1 MTLLDLGQ
9 VSQFVKICQDK
20 PVTPTGISPESR
32 RQKITGARVS
42 PQIIDQ
48 TVRGQAVEPWH
59 LAYTKPRSEAAASM
73 QLARQGYEAYL
84 PLYKTLKRGP
94 EGLLPQRSPMFPR
107 YVFFRAGRAGQSIAP
122 VRSTLGV
129 SHIVRFGVTP
139 ATVSDA
145 LLDALRAFE
154 QQREQ
159 AGPETLSSLQPGR
172 RVAVCDGPLKGLEGL
187 VSASAGQRVTVLL
200 DVLGLQTRVSLPT
213 HHLEVLAA

>member
-1 MTLLDLGQ
+1 
-9 VSQFVKICQDK
+9 VS
-20 PVTPTGISPESR
+20 TPL
-32 RQKITGARVS
+32 
-42 PQIIDQ
+42 IDQ
-48 TVRGQAVEPWH
+48 PLPLEAGQCWH
-59 LAYTKPRSEAAASM
+59 LAYTRPRSEAVAAQ
-73 QLARQGYEAYL
+73 QLARQGYGAYL
-84 PLYKTLKRGP
+84 PLYKSFKRGP
-94 EGLLPQRSPMFPR
+94 EGLLPQHSPMFPR

-122 VRSTLGV
+122 VRSTVGV

-139 ATVSDA
+139 ATVSDD
-145 LLDALRAFE
+145 LVSALRAFE